1 MEILLAQRQDQQIVL
16 LKDMR
21 NTGPRAKYICK
32 GTHKIRNFSGNVEVC
47 LVKK

>member
-21 NTGPRAKYICK
+21 NTGPRANK